1 MKLVLNFIS
10 ADDERKPVVGD
21 DVMYLTNQH
30 WYIDEFRGDFIPA
43 DVTHWAKIDMGA
55 LTY

>member
-1 MKLVLNFIS
+1 MKLTLNFIS

-21 DVMYLTNQH
+21 DVMYLTDRH